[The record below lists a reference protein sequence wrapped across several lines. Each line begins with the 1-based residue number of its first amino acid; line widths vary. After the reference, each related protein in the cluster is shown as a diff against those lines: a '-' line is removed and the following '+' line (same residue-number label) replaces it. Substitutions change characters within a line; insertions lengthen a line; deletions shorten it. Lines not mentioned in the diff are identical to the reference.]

1 MLSYHYRCHPKI
13 IEFNNKKYYNNKLN
27 VQSSDKEKQPLEFI
41 ECHSK
46 DTILKNTSESEA
58 KEIVHYVKTHPDK
71 TIAVITPF
79 VNQRN
84 KIQEELNQNG
94 ITNVD
99 CGTVHAFQGDEKQEI
114 IFSLALN

>member
-1 MLSYHYRCHPKI
+1 MYQTFLSADAVSDEVLLSYHYRCHPKI

-27 VQSSDKEKQPLEFI
+27 VRSAANEKQPLEFI
-41 ECHSK
+41 ECHNSNSAV
-46 DTILKNTSESEA
+46 KNTSDSEA
-58 KEIVHYVKTHPDK
+58 KEIIHYVKTHPEK

-84 KIQEELNQNG
+84 RIQEELNQNG

-99 CGTVHAFQGDEKQEI
+99 CGTVHAF
-114 IFSLALN
+114 

>member
-1 MLSYHYRCHPKI
+1 MSFKRYN
-13 IEFNNKKYYNNKLN
+13 IE
-27 VQSSDKEKQPLEFI
+27 
-41 ECHSK
+41 
-46 DTILKNTSESEA
+46 NTSESEA
-58 KEIVHYVKTHPDK
+58 REIVHYVKNHPDK

-114 IFSLALN
+114 IFSLALTDKTHEKHILG